1 MQLAMQDG
9 SRCHTL
15 LHVVGIQASS
25 CRACCC
31 SLKLIYNCFH
41 LQVVASTAVLIIL
54 MSSSTIALSY
64 FFRGDLPLHY
74 AAVLAPACFLSSLL
88 GVILVGR
95 YGEAIDRQWHVCCLA
110 PS

>member
-1 MQLAMQDG
+1 MQLTKQAG

-15 LHVVGIQASS
+15 LIVVGNPGQLVQNLLLQPQAESH
-25 CRACCC
+25 R
-31 SLKLIYNCFH
+31 FH

-54 MSSSTIALSY
+54 MSSSSIALSY

-74 AAVLAPACFLSSLL
+74 AAVLAPACFSSSLL

-95 YGEAIDRQWHVCCLA
+95 YGEATSRQWHDC
-110 PS
+110 